1 MSTDKTPSS
10 QIGVAGSL
18 GKRYEMQ
25 TRHKNLV
32 SPFCVGDEV
41 ARKAALS
48 NIFQLHSQDC
58 FYFLNDDDM
67 IYMHEHHFVTVVR
80 TRTGHISE
88 ISSKVK

>member
-10 QIGVAGSL
+10 LEWREVLESD
-18 GKRYEMQ
+18 EMQ